1 METESSYANSLAKS
15 YLVKLAVL
23 RDLEEEGEGSRLKL
37 NECLE
42 PEETVQENSG
52 EKFPCLMTSL
62 QTGVYSDLVMCE
74 GNFCFRYQGCFT
86 LLVWTGSWP

>member
-1 METESSYANSLAKS
+1 METKVSYPNPRAKS

-23 RDLEEEGEGSRLKL
+23 HDLEEEEEGSRLKL
-37 NECLE
+37 NECLQ
-42 PEETVQENSG
+42 PEETVQGNSR
-52 EKFPCLMTSL
+52 EKVPCLMTSL
-62 QTGVYSDLVMCE
+62 QTGVHSDLVMCE